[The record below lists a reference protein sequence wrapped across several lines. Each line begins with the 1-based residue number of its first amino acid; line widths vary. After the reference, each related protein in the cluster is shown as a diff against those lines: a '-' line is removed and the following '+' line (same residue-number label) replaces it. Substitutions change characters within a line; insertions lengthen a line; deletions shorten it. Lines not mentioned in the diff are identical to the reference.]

1 MQDRMK
7 RASFV
12 LLTAVLVCAGDTL
25 IQAQRDAGGGQGAG
39 PRGGGGGGFRS
50 GGGGPLGRGGFD
62 FPGRGRGQEVQGTAS
77 IGGLVTS
84 ADTNSPVR
92 RAQVRATSA
101 DTRSARLSTTDA
113 DGRFELRDLPAGR
126 WTISATKGGFVT
138 QQFGQRHPFES
149 VEPIDLA
156 DGQRFTA
163 NFTLSR
169 GSAIT
174 GRVSDEFGDSIT
186 GARVQ
191 VLRSQVQQGRRRLV
205 PTANGAQTDDT
216 GAFRVFGLA
225 PGEYYVAASLQA
237 APADSS
243 TNPVSYA
250 PTYFPG
256 TGNIADAQRITLTLG
271 TEQSGINFVL
281 QPVRAVRVSGTVV
294 DSNGAPT
301 QALLNLT
308 PAGFGD
314 DGGLQLGNPARV
326 LPDGSFTILNV
337 VPGEYVLTVNGRPNG
352 NATPEVASMPVTVGN
367 DDLAG
372 VSIATSKGGTIRGT
386 IVADN
391 NAKVATT
398 NIQVSVQAL
407 RPAPGNFQPRTQVS
421 SAGTFE
427 LNGLIG
433 AQVLRVDRL
442 PDGWTVKSIRAN
454 GRDIT
459 DTALEFRGA
468 GAATVQV
475 VLTNRISEVSGAVKA
490 NGQPVT
496 SASVVLFPEDAAQW
510 VFPSRRVRMV
520 RVDQTGVFRAQSL
533 PPGERYLAVAVDY
546 LEQGEFQDPL
556 FLERMRGRATAFS
569 LTDGENKNVDLTLV
583 ER

>member
-1 MQDRMK
+1 MPDRK
-7 RASFV
+7 RRALIV
-12 LLTAVLVCAGDTL
+12 LLTAVLACGGHL
-25 IQAQRDAGGGQGAG
+25 SIHAQRDGGGRQGAG
-39 PRGGGGGGFRS
+39 PRGGGGGGFRD
-50 GGGGPLGRGGFD
+50 GGAGPLGRGGFD
-62 FPGRGRGQEVQGTAS
+62 VPGGRVQQVQGTAS
-77 IGGLVTS
+77 IRGLVTS

-92 RAQVRATSA
+92 RAQVRATSP
-101 DTRSARLSTTDA
+101 DSRSARLSTTDA

-126 WTISATKGGFVT
+126 WTISAAKGGFVT
-138 QQFGQRHPFES
+138 QQFGQRHPFEA

-174 GRVSDEFGDSIT
+174 GRVSDEFGDPIT

-191 VLRSQVQQGRRRLV
+191 VLRSQMQQGRRRLM
-205 PTANGAQTDDT
+205 PTANGSQTDDT
-216 GAFRVFGLA
+216 GSFRVFGLA

-243 TNPVSYA
+243 ANPVSYA

-256 TGNIADAQRITLTLG
+256 TGNISDAQRITLTLG

-301 QALLNLT
+301 QAMLNLT

-314 DGGLQLGNPARV
+314 DGGLQMGNPARV
-326 LPDGSFTILNV
+326 LRDGTFTILNV
-337 VPGEYVLTVNGRPNG
+337 VPGEYVLTVNGRGNG
-352 NATPEVASMPVTVGN
+352 NATPEVASMPLTVGN
-367 DDLAG
+367 EDLAG
-372 VSIATSKGGTIRGT
+372 VSIATSKGGSIRGT
-386 IVADN
+386 VAAEN
-391 NAKVATT
+391 NAKVQTT
-398 NIQVSVQAL
+398 NIQVSVQPL
-407 RPAPGNFQPRTQVS
+407 RPTPGGFLPRAQVS

-433 AQVLRVDRL
+433 AHVLRVDRL
-442 PDGWTVKSIRAN
+442 PDGWVVKSIRAN
-454 GRDIT
+454 GRDLT
-459 DTALEFRGA
+459 DSALEFRGSE
-468 GAATVQV
+468 AATVQV
-475 VLTNRISEVSGAVKA
+475 VLTNRISEVSGTVKA

-496 SASVVLFPEDAAQW
+496 AASVVLFPEDAAQW

-520 RVDQTGVFRAQSL
+520 RVDQTGIFRARAL
-533 PPGERYLAVAVDY
+533 PPGERYLAIAVDY
-546 LEQGEFQDPL
+546 LEQGEFQDPA

-569 LTDGENKNVDLTLV
+569 LTDGENKNLDLTLV

>member
-1 MQDRMK
+1 MK

-12 LLTAVLVCAGDTL
+12 LLTAVLVCAGDAL

-314 DGGLQLGNPARV
+314 DAGLQLGNPARV

-468 GAATVQV
+468 EAATVQV

>member
-1 MQDRMK
+1 MK

-314 DGGLQLGNPARV
+314 DAGLQLGNPARV

-468 GAATVQV
+468 EAATVQV

>member
-1 MQDRMK
+1 M
-7 RASFV
+7 
-12 LLTAVLVCAGDTL
+12 
-25 IQAQRDAGGGQGAG
+25 
-39 PRGGGGGGFRS
+39 
-50 GGGGPLGRGGFD
+50 
-62 FPGRGRGQEVQGTAS
+62 
-77 IGGLVTS
+77 
-84 ADTNSPVR
+84 
-92 RAQVRATSA
+92 
-101 DTRSARLSTTDA
+101 
-113 DGRFELRDLPAGR
+113 
-126 WTISATKGGFVT
+126 
-138 QQFGQRHPFES
+138 
-149 VEPIDLA
+149 
-156 DGQRFTA
+156 
-163 NFTLSR
+163 
-169 GSAIT
+169 
-174 GRVSDEFGDSIT
+174 
-186 GARVQ
+186 
-191 VLRSQVQQGRRRLV
+191 
-205 PTANGAQTDDT
+205 
-216 GAFRVFGLA
+216 
-225 PGEYYVAASLQA
+225 
-237 APADSS
+237 
-243 TNPVSYA
+243 
-250 PTYFPG
+250 
-256 TGNIADAQRITLTLG
+256 
-271 TEQSGINFVL
+271 
-281 QPVRAVRVSGTVV
+281 
-294 DSNGAPT
+294 
-301 QALLNLT
+301 
-308 PAGFGD
+308 
-314 DGGLQLGNPARV
+314 
-326 LPDGSFTILNV
+326 
-337 VPGEYVLTVNGRPNG
+337 
-352 NATPEVASMPVTVGN
+352 
-367 DDLAG
+367 
-372 VSIATSKGGTIRGT
+372 SIATSKGGTIRGT

-421 SAGTFE
+421 SGGTFE

-468 GAATVQV
+468 EAATVQV

-520 RVDQTGVFRAQSL
+520 RVDQTGVFHAQSL

>member
-1 MQDRMK
+1 
-7 RASFV
+7 
-12 LLTAVLVCAGDTL
+12 
-25 IQAQRDAGGGQGAG
+25 
-39 PRGGGGGGFRS
+39 
-50 GGGGPLGRGGFD
+50 
-62 FPGRGRGQEVQGTAS
+62 
-77 IGGLVTS
+77 
-84 ADTNSPVR
+84 
-92 RAQVRATSA
+92 
-101 DTRSARLSTTDA
+101 
-113 DGRFELRDLPAGR
+113 
-126 WTISATKGGFVT
+126 
-138 QQFGQRHPFES
+138 
-149 VEPIDLA
+149 
-156 DGQRFTA
+156 
-163 NFTLSR
+163 
-169 GSAIT
+169 
-174 GRVSDEFGDSIT
+174 
-186 GARVQ
+186 
-191 VLRSQVQQGRRRLV
+191 
-205 PTANGAQTDDT
+205 
-216 GAFRVFGLA
+216 
-225 PGEYYVAASLQA
+225 
-237 APADSS
+237 
-243 TNPVSYA
+243 
-250 PTYFPG
+250 
-256 TGNIADAQRITLTLG
+256 
-271 TEQSGINFVL
+271 
-281 QPVRAVRVSGTVV
+281 
-294 DSNGAPT
+294 
-301 QALLNLT
+301 
-308 PAGFGD
+308 
-314 DGGLQLGNPARV
+314 
-326 LPDGSFTILNV
+326 V
-337 VPGEYVLTVNGRPNG
+337 VPGEYVITVNGRPNG

-391 NAKVATT
+391 NAKVTTT
-398 NIQVSVQAL
+398 NIQVSVQPL
-407 RPAPGNFQPRTQVS
+407 RPAPGNFLPRTQVS

-459 DTALEFRGA
+459 DTALEFRGSE
-468 GAATVQV
+468 AATVQV

>member
-1 MQDRMK
+1 MK
-7 RASFV
+7 QAIIV
-12 LLTAVLVCAGDTL
+12 LLTAVLFCAASTL
-25 IQAQRDAGGGQGAG
+25 VDAQRDGGGGQGAG
-39 PRGGGGGGFRS
+39 PRGGGGGGFRN
-50 GGGGPLGRGGFD
+50 GGGGPLGRGGL
-62 FPGRGRGQEVQGTAS
+62 PGRGQQVQGTAS
-77 IGGLVTS
+77 IRGLVTS
-84 ADTNSPVR
+84 TDTNSPVR
-92 RAQVRATSA
+92 RAQVRATSP

-126 WTISATKGGFVT
+126 WTISASKGGFVT

-149 VEPIDLA
+149 VEPIDIS

-174 GRVSDEFGDSIT
+174 GRVSDEFGDPIT

-421 SAGTFE
+421 SGGTFE

-459 DTALEFRGA
+459 DTALEFRGSE
-468 GAATVQV
+468 AATVQV